1 MTEQLFREDAYARE
15 CSAEVVEIN
24 ERGGI
29 VLDRSVF
36 YATSGGQAGDRG
48 VLVTNDGTEIPIGL
62 AVYDEKKNVVHVPAE
77 QGSAPAIGSTV
88 TVRLDWDARYA
99 HMRMHTC
106 MHLLCS
112 VLPYPVTGGSI
123 SGDTGRLD
131 FDIPEAVLD
140 KEALTEQLNA
150 LITADHPV
158 TDDWITDE
166 ELEANPDLVRTMAV
180 KPPMGSGKVRIVK
193 IGADGS
199 IDLQPCGG
207 THVGST
213 AEIGPVIVSKIEKKG
228 RQNRRVRVTFA

>member
-1 MTEQLFREDAYARE
+1 MTEQLFRDDAYARE
-15 CSAEVVEIN
+15 CTAKVVAVN
-24 ERGGI
+24 DRGGI
-29 VLDRSVF
+29 LLDRSVF
-36 YATSGGQAGDRG
+36 YATSGGQAGDKG
-48 VLVTNDGTEIPIGL
+48 VLVSEAGDEIAIAL
-62 AVYDEKKNVVHVPAE
+62 AVYDENKNVVHVPAVE
-77 QGSAPAIGSTV
+77 GSAPEVGTTV
-88 TVRLDWDARYA
+88 TARLDWDARYA

-131 FDIPEAVLD
+131 FDIPEAVLEKD
-140 KEALTEQLNA
+140 ALSEQLNG
-150 LITADHPV
+150 LILADHPV
-158 TDDWITDE
+158 SDDWITDE

-193 IGADGS
+193 IGADGE

-207 THVGST
+207 THVRST
-213 AEIGPVIVSKIEKKG
+213 GEIGQVVVSKIEKKG

>member
-1 MTEQLFREDAYARE
+1 MTEQLFRDDAYARE
-15 CSAEVVEIN
+15 CTAKVVEIN

-29 VLDRSVF
+29 LLDRSVF
-36 YATSGGQAGDRG
+36 YATSGGQAGDKG
-48 VLVTNDGTEIPIGL
+48 ALIGADSTEYPIGL
-62 AVYDEKKNVVHVPAE
+62 AVYDENKNVVHVPAAE
-77 QGSAPAIGSTV
+77 GNAPEVGAEV

-112 VLPYPVTGGSI
+112 VLPYAVTGGSI

-131 FDIPEAVLD
+131 FDIPEAVLE
-140 KEALTEQLNA
+140 KEALTDQLNA
-150 LITADHPV
+150 LIAADHPV
-158 TDDWITDE
+158 SDDWITDE

-193 IGADGS
+193 IGQDGE

-207 THVGST
+207 THVRST
-213 AEIGPVIVSKIEKKG
+213 GEIGQVLVSKIEKKG

>member
-1 MTEQLFREDAYARE
+1 MTEQLFRNDAYARE
-15 CSAEVVEIN
+15 CAAEVIEVN

-29 VLDRSVF
+29 LLDRSVF

-48 VLVTNDGTEIPIGL
+48 ALVSQTGDEIAIGL
-62 AVYDEKKNVVHVPAE
+62 AVYDENKNVVHVPAAE
-77 QGSAPAIGSTV
+77 GSAPAVGSTV
-88 TVRLDWDARYA
+88 TARLDWDARYA

-112 VLPYPVTGGSI
+112 LLPYPVTGGSI

-140 KEALTEQLNA
+140 KEALTDQLND
-150 LITADHPV
+150 LIAADHPV
-158 TDDWITDE
+158 SDDWITDE

-193 IGADGS
+193 IGADGE

-207 THVGST
+207 THVRST
-213 AEIGPVIVSKIEKKG
+213 GEIGQVRVSKIEKKG

>member
-15 CSAEVVEIN
+15 CEAKVIEIN
-24 ERGGI
+24 DRGGI
-29 VLDRSVF
+29 LLDRSVF

-48 VLVTNDGTEIPIGL
+48 VLILDDGTEIAIGL
-62 AVYDEKKNVVHVPAE
+62 AVYDENKNVVHVPASE
-77 QGSAPAIGSTV
+77 GNVPAVGSTV
-88 TVRLDWDARYA
+88 TVRLDWDARLA

-106 MHLLCS
+106 LHLLCS

-140 KEALTEQLNA
+140 KEALTDQLNA
-150 LITADHPV
+150 LISDDHPV

-193 IGADGS
+193 IGNDGAV
-199 IDLQPCGG
+199 DLQPCGG
-207 THVGST
+207 THVRATG
-213 AEIGPVIVSKIEKKG
+213 EIGPVVVSKIEKKG
-228 RQNRRVRVTFA
+228 RQNRRVRVAFA

>member
-1 MTEQLFREDAYARE
+1 MTEQLFRDDAYARE
-15 CSAEVVEIN
+15 CEAKVIEVN

-29 VLDRSVF
+29 LLDRSVF
-36 YATSGGQAGDRG
+36 YATSGGQAGDKG
-48 VLVTNDGTEIPIGL
+48 VLVSAGGDEIAIGL
-62 AVYDEKKNVVHVPAE
+62 AVYDENKNVVHVPAVE
-77 QGSAPAIGSTV
+77 GTAPDVGATV

-131 FDIPEAVLD
+131 FDIPEAVLEKD
-140 KEALTEQLNA
+140 ALSEHLNA
-150 LITADHPV
+150 LIAADHPV
-158 TDDWITDE
+158 SDDWITDE

-193 IGADGS
+193 IGADGE

-207 THVGST
+207 THVRST
-213 AEIGPVIVSKIEKKG
+213 GEIGQVVVSKIEKKG

>member
-1 MTEQLFREDAYARE
+1 MTEQLFRDDAYADT
-15 CSAEVVEIN
+15 CTAKVIEIN

-29 VLDRSVF
+29 LLDRSVF

-48 VLVTNDGTEIPIGL
+48 VLVTDDGTEIPIGL
-62 AVYDEKKNVVHVPAE
+62 AVYDENKNVVHVPTEGAN
-77 QGSAPAIGSTV
+77 APAVGSTV
-88 TVRLDWDARYA
+88 TAKLDWDARHA

-140 KEALTEQLNA
+140 KEALTDQLNA
-150 LITADHPV
+150 LVTADHPV
-158 TDDWITDE
+158 SDDWITDE

-193 IGADGS
+193 IGVDGA

-207 THVGST
+207 THVRST
-213 AEIGPVIVSKIEKKG
+213 AEIGPVVVSKIEKKG

>member
-15 CSAEVVEIN
+15 CQATVTEIN

-29 VLDRSVF
+29 LLDRSVF

-48 VLVTNDGTEIPIGL
+48 TLVTEDGSEIAIGL
-62 AVYDEKKNVVHVPAE
+62 AVYDENKNVVHVPAAE
-77 QGSAPAIGSTV
+77 GEAPAVGSTV
-88 TVRLDWDARYA
+88 TARLDWDARFA

-123 SGDTGRLD
+123 SGHTGRLD

-140 KEALTEQLNA
+140 KEALTDQLNA
-150 LITADHPV
+150 LISGDHPV

-193 IGADGS
+193 IGDDGS
-199 IDLQPCGG
+199 VDLQPCGG
-207 THVGST
+207 THVRST
-213 AEIGPVIVSKIEKKG
+213 GEIGSVIVSKIEKKG
-228 RQNRRVRVTFA
+228 RQNRRVRVKFA